1 MEEHMFK
8 RPLVKF
14 MLGASALVAL
24 AAVLPASSA
33 NAGPASCSAYARDV
47 AANEAPRRGLIDGVV
62 IGTLDTVFT
71 GGAGQ
76 DARYRRIYNEAY
88 SECMSRDA
96 VVVTRS
102 RAVVVGGRPA
112 VGSDDWMAYCRAKYR
127 TFDPDTG
134 TYVTLEGQTVP
145 CR

>member
-8 RPLVKF
+8 RPLVNF
-14 MLGASALVAL
+14 VLGASALVAL
-24 AAVLPASSA
+24 ATVIPASSA
-33 NAGPASCSAYARDV
+33 NAGPVSCSAYARDV
-47 AANEAPRRGLIDGVV
+47 AASEAPRRGLIDGVV

-71 GGAGQ
+71 GGAGA
-76 DARYRRIYNEAY
+76 DERYRRIYDEAY
-88 SECMSRDA
+88 SDCMSRDR
-96 VVVTRS
+96 VVVTGTRN
-102 RAVVVGGRPA
+102 VIVGARPA
-112 VGSDDWMAYCRAKYR
+112 VGSDDWMAYCSARYR

>member
-1 MEEHMFK
+1 MEEHMVK
-8 RPLVKF
+8 RPLVNF

-24 AAVLPASSA
+24 VAVLPASSA

-88 SECMSRDA
+88 DECMSRDR
-96 VVVTRS
+96 VVVTRT
-102 RAVVVGGRPA
+102 RHVVVGAPV
-112 VGSDDWMAYCRAKYR
+112 VGSDNWMAYCSAKYR

>member
-1 MEEHMFK
+1 MEEQMFK
-8 RPLVKF
+8 RPVVNL
-14 MLGASALVAL
+14 MLGAGALVAL

-76 DARYRRIYNEAY
+76 DARYRRIYDEAY
-88 SECMSRDA
+88 SDCMSRDA
-96 VVVTRS
+96 VVVTRT
-102 RAVVVGGRPA
+102 RHVIVGASPV

>member
-1 MEEHMFK
+1 MFK
-8 RPLVKF
+8 RPLVNF

-24 AAVLPASSA
+24 AVGLPASSA

-76 DARYRRIYNEAY
+76 DSRYRRIYNEAY
-88 SECMSRDA
+88 AECMSRDA
-96 VVVTRS
+96 VVVTRT
-102 RAVVVGGRPA
+102 RNVVIGARPV
-112 VGSDDWMAYCRAKYR
+112 VGSDDWMAYCAAKYR
-127 TFDPDTG
+127 SFDPDTG

>member
-1 MEEHMFK
+1 MFK
-8 RPLVKF
+8 RPLVTS
-14 MLGASALVAL
+14 MLGAGALVAL
-24 AAVLPASSA
+24 TAFLPAASA
-33 NAGPASCSAYARDV
+33 NADPVSCSAYARDV

-76 DARYRRIYNEAY
+76 DSRFRRIYNDAY
-88 SECMSRDA
+88 NECMSRDA
-96 VVVTRS
+96 VVVARTRH
-102 RAVVVGGRPA
+102 VVVVPA
-112 VGSDDWMAYCRAKYR
+112 PVVESDDWMAYCRAKYR

>member
-1 MEEHMFK
+1 MEEQMFK
-8 RPLVKF
+8 RPLVNF
-14 MLGASALVAL
+14 MVGAGALAAL
-24 AAVLPASSA
+24 AAVLPVSSA

-62 IGTLDTVFT
+62 IGTLDTVFA

-76 DARYRRIYNEAY
+76 DARYRRIYDEAY
-88 SECMSRDA
+88 DECMSRETLVIA
-96 VVVTRS
+96 QPRH
-102 RAVVVGGRPA
+102 VVVGAR
-112 VGSDDWMAYCRAKYR
+112 VGSDDWMAYCMAKYR